1 MLSVLLIIIFDTLIR
16 YEPES
21 KLKRFWIKKIPVS
34 IANRIERVFSKFNNT
49 IRDKILENQ
58 KIPRDTFQKYN
69 TSNLN
74 IIEEFIRF
82 IPSKYAIK
90 IFIASVLFIT
100 LFLIEFVYNI
110 FKHWIPHYI
119 EIFKD
124 IFI

>member
-90 IFIASVLFIT
+90 IFIAILKV
-100 LFLIEFVYNI
+100 
-110 FKHWIPHYI
+110 
-119 EIFKD
+119 
-124 IFI
+124 